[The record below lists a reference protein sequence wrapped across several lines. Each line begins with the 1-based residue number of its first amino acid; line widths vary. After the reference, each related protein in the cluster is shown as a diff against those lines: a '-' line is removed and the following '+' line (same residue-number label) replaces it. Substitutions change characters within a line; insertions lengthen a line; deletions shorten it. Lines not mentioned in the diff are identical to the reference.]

1 MQKNDV
7 YEIEITGMTEEGDG
21 VGRVENMAVFVPY
34 TIVGETVRVL
44 IVKILKN
51 YAFGKLQEVLKPSEN
66 RVKAECPYFY
76 QCGGCQLWHMNR
88 DAELAYKRQKVEDCL
103 SRLGKLQVKPEK
115 TYDCAIMQRY
125 RNKAQYPV
133 TTDGI
138 GFYRRNSHQVI
149 PMTDC
154 LLQGE
159 HDAVVMKLVREWMQK
174 EKIAPYCEETHVG
187 TLRHIYIREGKKELL
202 LVLVTRTEKP
212 LKVESLLAQMREQGI
227 PVVGIVQN
235 VNDKRTNVVLG
246 RKNLCLWGK
255 DFLIDSIGEV
265 KFKISPQS
273 FYQVNRFETKE
284 LYRMAEKFAGL
295 TGKET
300 LWDIYCGI
308 GTIGQFMAQKAGKV
322 IGVEIVPEAVEN
334 AKENAVLNG
343 ISNSEYYCGKAEVL
357 VPKLVAKGEKADVV
371 ILDPP
376 RKGCETEL
384 LDAVVSV
391 KPKRIVY
398 ISCKPSTLARDLK
411 YLEEK
416 GYHTQTVVPVN
427 MFPRTSHVE
436 TVTLL
441 TKLKESDSVTVE
453 LDLDELEVTAPET
466 KATYSQIK
474 EYVLNKFGF
483 KVSSLNIAQ
492 VKQECGIIERENYNK
507 PSDDYKQPNCPKHK
521 VDAIIDA
528 FGHFRMI

>member
-1 MQKNDV
+1 MQKNEV

-34 TIVGETVRVL
+34 TIVGEIVRVL
-44 IVKILKN
+44 IVKVLKN
-51 YAFGKLQEVLKPSEN
+51 YAFGKLLEVIKPSEN
-66 RVKAECPYFY
+66 RIKAECPYFY

-88 DAELAYKRQKVEDCL
+88 EAELSYKKQKVEDCL
-103 SRLGKLQVKPEK
+103 SRLGKLDIIPEK
-115 TYDCAIMQRY
+115 THDCNIMERY

-133 TTDGI
+133 TNDGI

-149 PMTDC
+149 PITEC

-159 HDAVVMKLVREWMQK
+159 HDALVMKLVQEWMQK
-174 EKIAPYCEETHVG
+174 EKIDPYCEESHTG
-187 TLRHIYIREGKKELL
+187 TLRHIYIREGKEELL
-202 LVLVTRTEKP
+202 LVLVTRTEK
-212 LKVESLLAQMREQGI
+212 SLRIEYLLEKMQEENL

-235 VNDKRTNVVLG
+235 INEKRTNVVLG
-246 RKNLCLWGK
+246 KKNICLWGR
-255 DFLIDSIGEV
+255 DFLIDNIGDV

-308 GTIGQFMAQKAGKV
+308 GTIGQFMAKKAGKV

-343 ISNSEYYCGKAEVL
+343 ISNTEYYCGKAEVL
-357 VPKLVAKGEKADVV
+357 VPQLVKKGERADVV
-371 ILDPP
+371 VLDPP

-384 LDAVVSV
+384 LDAVASV

-411 YLEEK
+411 YLAEK
-416 GYHTQTVVPVN
+416 GYQTQNVVPVN

-436 TVTLL
+436 
-441 TKLKESDSVTVE
+441 SVAV
-453 LDLDELEVTAPET
+453 LE
-466 KATYSQIK
+466 KA
-474 EYVLNKFGF
+474 
-483 KVSSLNIAQ
+483 
-492 VKQECGIIERENYNK
+492 
-507 PSDDYKQPNCPKHK
+507 
-521 VDAIIDA
+521 
-528 FGHFRMI
+528 

>member
-1 MQKNDV
+1 MQKNDI

-21 VGRVENMAVFVPY
+21 VGRVNQMAVFVPY
-34 TIVGETVRVL
+34 TILGETVRVL
-44 IVKILKN
+44 IVKVLKN
-51 YAFGKLQEVLKPSEN
+51 YAFGKLLDVVKPSEH

-76 QCGGCQLWHMNR
+76 QCGGCQLWHMDR
-88 DAELAYKRQKVEDCL
+88 DAELSYKRQKVEDCL
-103 SRLGKLQVKPEK
+103 SRLGKISLKPEK
-115 TYDCAIMQRY
+115 THDCARMERY

-133 TTDGI
+133 TKDGI

-149 PMTDC
+149 PVTDC

-159 HDAVVMKLVREWMQK
+159 YDAVVIRLVQEWMEK
-174 EKIAPYCEETHVG
+174 EGIEPYCEESHTG
-187 TLRHIYIREGKKELL
+187 TLRHIYIRESKTELL

-212 LKVESLLAQMREQGI
+212 LKIDSLLEKMKDENL

-235 VNDKRTNVVLG
+235 INEKRTNVVLG
-246 RKNLCLWGK
+246 RKNVCLWGK
-255 DFLIDSIGEV
+255 DFLVDCIDAVS
-265 KFKISPQS
+265 FKISPHS

-295 TGKET
+295 TGTET

-308 GTIGQFMAQKAGKV
+308 GTIGQFMASKAGKV

-334 AKENAVLNG
+334 AKENALLNG
-343 ISNSEYYCGKAEVL
+343 LSNTEYYCGKAEVL
-357 VPKLVAKGEKADVV
+357 VPKLVAKGERADVV
-371 ILDPP
+371 VLDPP
-376 RKGCETEL
+376 RKGCEEEL

-391 KPKRIVY
+391 CPKRIIY

-416 GYHTQTVVPVN
+416 GYKTQKVVPVN

-436 TVTLL
+436 TCVLL
-441 TKLKESDSVTVE
+441 SKLKSSKSVSIE
-453 LDLDELEVTAPET
+453 LDLDDLEITAAEA
-466 KATYSQIK
+466 KATYGEIK
-474 EYVLNKFGF
+474 EYILNKYGF

-507 PSDDYKQPNCPKHK
+507 PSGKYRQPKCPEHK
-521 VDAIIDA
+521 FNAIKEA
-528 FGHFRMI
+528 LEHFKMI